1 MIDNDTKKT
10 VLRMI
15 PYGLFILTSQGAND
29 QVAAAAVNWVTQTS
43 FKPPMVAVA
52 VRSDSFAHTMI
63 QESGVFALNV
73 LGKDQSAAAFAFFK
87 PSVRDGMTL
96 SGEPFHYGETGSPI
110 FENVPAFVE
119 CRVSGSLSGGG
130 DHTIFVGEVVSVG
143 LKQAVQGRPDDAIL
157 TLRDLGGSIFYGG

>member
-15 PYGLFILTSQGAND
+15 PYGLFVLTSLGKDN

-52 VRSDSFAHTMI
+52 VRGDSFAHSLI

-73 LGKDQSAAAFAFFK
+73 LGKDQSATAFAFFK
-87 PSVRDGMTL
+87 ATVRDGMTL
-96 SGEPFHYGETGSPI
+96 SGETFQYGETGSPI
-110 FENVPAFVE
+110 FDNAIAFVE
-119 CRVSGSLSGGG
+119 CRVTGSLGGG
-130 DHTIFVGEVVSVG
+130 DHTIFAGEVVSVG
-143 LKQAVQGRPDDAIL
+143 LKQPVQGRPDEAIL

>member
-15 PYGLFILTSQGAND
+15 PYGLFVLTSQGAND

-52 VRSDSFAHTMI
+52 VRADSFAHTLI

-73 LGKDQSAAAFAFFK
+73 LGKDQAAVAFAFFK
-87 PSVRDGMTL
+87 PTVRDGMSL
-96 SGEPFHYGETGSPI
+96 SGESFHYGETGAPI
-110 FENVPAFVE
+110 LDNAPAYVE
-119 CRVSGSLSGGG
+119 CRVTGSLAGG
-130 DHTIFVGEVVSVG
+130 DHTIFAGEVVAVG
-143 LKQAVQGRPDDAIL
+143 LKQPIQGRPDDAIL
-157 TLRDLGGSIFYGG
+157 ALRDLGGSIFYGG